1 MKPNKKTEAEFL
13 QKLWAAENYI
23 ESAAEDVKTYTFS
36 GPTIEAAWE
45 LVYGCGGGDQWLE
58 TRVFN
63 VAERVS
69 EKYHEW
75 ALFRDDEPGDEGD

>member
-13 QKLWAAENYI
+13 QKLWAVENYI
-23 ESAAEDVKTYTFS
+23 ASAAEDVKTYTFS

-45 LVYGCGGGDQWLE
+45 LVYGWGGGDQWLE

-69 EKYHEW
+69 EQYHEW